1 MGIVSMPEKEEP
13 EMSSATAV
21 ETSLERPKLAR
32 LVLKLLAFTAL
43 WGAVLFISAG
53 RLDWPRAWIYLALC
67 VLGMAVNAVGVI
79 RKNPELIRERWKK
92 RANTKTYD
100 KVFMWLYLPTVFALV
115 VVAGLDAGRFGWS
128 SMGPET
134 LFAGVVLHLLGS
146 IPIAGAMATNPHLE
160 TTVRIQEDRGHQV
173 ITSGPYRVVRHP
185 MYAGVILQLAGAPLV
200 LGSLWACLP
209 AAVAPVLFIVRTA
222 LEDRTLRREL
232 PGYEAYAQR
241 TRYRL
246 LPGVW

>member
-1 MGIVSMPEKEEP
+1 
-13 EMSSATAV
+13 MSSATAV

-53 RLDWPRAWIYLALC
+53 RLDWPRAWIYFGSCILA
-67 VLGMAVNAVGVI
+67 VTANAVGLI
-79 RKNPELIRERWKK
+79 WKNPGLLSERWKK
-92 RANTKTYD
+92 RANTKTFD
-100 KVFMWLYLPTVFALV
+100 KVFMALYTPTVFTLP

-128 SMGPET
+128 SMPPAT
-134 LFAGVVLHLLGS
+134 LYLGVALLLLAI

-160 TTVRIQEDRGHQV
+160 TTVRIQEDRGHKV

-185 MYAGVILQLAGAPLV
+185 MYAGAILQFAGAPLA
-200 LGSLWACLP
+200 LGSLWAYVPTGL
-209 AAVAPVLFIVRTA
+209 VTLLFIVRTA
-222 LEDRTLRREL
+222 LEDRTLRNEL

-246 LPGVW
+246 LPGIW

>member
-1 MGIVSMPEKEEP
+1 
-13 EMSSATAV
+13 MSSATAV
-21 ETSLERPKLAR
+21 ETSPERPKLAR

-53 RLDWPRAWIYLALC
+53 RLDWPRAWIYLGSCIL
-67 VLGMAVNAVGVI
+67 AVTANAAGLI
-79 RKNPELIRERWKK
+79 WKNPGLLRERWKK
-92 RANTKTYD
+92 RANTKTFD
-100 KVFMWLYLPTVFALV
+100 KVFMVLYTPTVFALP

-134 LFAGVVLHLLGS
+134 LFAGVVLYLLGS

-160 TTVRIQEDRGHQV
+160 ATVRIQEDRGHKV

-185 MYAGVILQLAGAPLV
+185 MYAGAILQNASAPLV
-200 LGSLWACLP
+200 LGSLWAYVP
-209 AAVAPVLFIVRTA
+209 AGVVTLMFIVRTA
-222 LEDRTLRREL
+222 LEDRTLRNEL

-241 TRYRL
+241 TRHRL
-246 LPGVW
+246 LPGIW